1 MAPKKRKRDGSET
14 GAESSTSGTICVIHF
29 PDSSEKAFTPLTE
42 ERLSKLLEIRQTRL
56 ALPDESKQG
65 MTEICVQNSRNS

>member
-14 GAESSTSGTICVIHF
+14 GAESSTSETICHSF